1 MKNKWIIPKVQGD
14 VPLARSNHAATLM
27 DPDLI
32 IIHGGRHGTLR
43 LSDTCILQ
51 VCYKLVSMCFLFHL
65 RSFYPELSL
74 ISFQGKNILLLLG

>member
-1 MKNKWIIPKVQGD
+1 MKNKWIIPRVQGD

-51 VCYKLVSMCFLFHL
+51 VRNGQSSMLL
-65 RSFYPELSL
+65 YQVMLGLLSV
-74 ISFQGKNILLLLG
+74 